1 MKEKGNV
8 NDFEVYGWRRASLCN
23 RIFGNCAGC
32 WIPLRSVAIAQ
43 RLGLGGF
50 VQNMPDETVYAE
62 IEGQKVK
69 ILFLIEQMK
78 SIPRIQIT
86 NVEINEMGLKNE
98 SEFKI
103 AN

>member
-1 MKEKGNV
+1 MTLKFTDGEERRYAIVFSGIV
-8 NDFEVYGWRRASLCN
+8 QGVGFRYEV
-23 RIFGNCAGC
+23 
-32 WIPLRSVAIAQ
+32 LRLAQ